1 MNKMKQNCIHRRY
14 NDKCPWEIIA
24 HCFERNSVFIKDTFC
39 LPSILPINL
48 VFEKGDYYLILTYN
62 VKPWCTHFN

>member
-39 LPSILPINL
+39 LPSILPITL
-48 VFEKGDYYLILTYN
+48 VFEKEDYYLILTYN